1 MRTIRFSW
9 LGVLTFIV
17 LFFVISPFIVLIPS
31 SLTAAQF
38 LSFPPQGV
46 SFQWYAKI
54 LDRPEFIDSF
64 IFSVELAVVTAIVAT
79 IIGTLA
85 GLSIAKYKFRGK
97 KIVNTFLLSPLS
109 VPSLIV
115 GIAVLIYFTKIGIAG
130 SFLGLLLAHLLI
142 TIPYVVRLVLTG
154 MTSFD
159 YSLEKAAAIVGAK
172 PIRVFWDITLPLIR
186 PAVFSGFI
194 FSFLNSFDNVTL
206 SLFLVSPQQMTLPLT
221 IFSYIQENVDPLISA
236 ISTAVILLSLIPV
249 ILLEKVYGLQ
259 RLFGMET
266 NSH

>member
-1 MRTIRFSW
+1 
-9 LGVLTFIV
+9 
-17 LFFVISPFIVLIPS
+17 
-31 SLTAAQF
+31 
-38 LSFPPQGV
+38 
-46 SFQWYAKI
+46 
-54 LDRPEFIDSF
+54 
-64 IFSVELAVVTAIVAT
+64 
-79 IIGTLA
+79 
-85 GLSIAKYKFRGK
+85 
-97 KIVNTFLLSPLS
+97 
-109 VPSLIV
+109 
-115 GIAVLIYFTKIGIAG
+115 
-130 SFLGLLLAHLLI
+130 LLI

-172 PIRVFWDITLPLIR
+172 PIRIFWDITLPLIR

-236 ISTAVILLSLIPV
+236 VSTAVILMSLIPV

>member
-1 MRTIRFSW
+1 MRTFRFSW
-9 LGVLTFIV
+9 LGALTFIV
-17 LFFVISPFIVLIPS
+17 LLFVISPFIVLIPS
-31 SLTAAQF
+31 SLTSAKF
-38 LSFPPQGV
+38 LSFPPQGF

-64 IFSVELAVVTAIVAT
+64 IFSIELAVVTAIAAT
-79 IIGTLA
+79 ILGTLA
-85 GLSIAKYKFRGK
+85 GFSIAKYKFRGK

-130 SFLGLLLAHLLI
+130 SFFGLLLAHLLI

-236 ISTAVILLSLIPV
+236 VSTAVILLSLIPV